1 MSYQSACLQYFY
13 RFISNDL
20 NVFSFIPLSKV
31 IWDAMADFLALPK
44 GACTELVTSTFDIP
58 QETTWTWDALDP
70 MEVNDLELEPETCNL
85 ILNLLQF
92 WTVDMVTCHDLIIGL
107 LWVDVMLSCHDML
120 LFMG

>member
-1 MSYQSACLQYFY
+1 MLYQSAYLQYSY
-13 RFISNDL
+13 TFISNYL

-85 ILNLLQF
+85 I
-92 WTVDMVTCHDLIIGL
+92 
-107 LWVDVMLSCHDML
+107 
-120 LFMG
+120 